1 MLGRIIAILL
11 GVVLT
16 AASPPPR
23 APRAEEDPARVVV
36 TVNRVLEV
44 KGFVEYEDDDVIVLR
59 TMKGDLESFPKA
71 RVLRIV
77 RLVNPQPGQKGVVI
91 LRNGQVRR
99 GVIIEDAFDHVLIE
113 IEGIRARLAR
123 TAVDHVRLE
132 PTFEE
137 RYTRLKSNLKP
148 NMHEEH
154 LSLCQ
159 WLMEQRRYELARDEL
174 QALLEH
180 SDMPRAHR
188 LLKIV
193 NAQIAL
199 LEKPEPSSAPNA
211 RDGSKS
217 ADPQDD
223 AGPVHGDDLLPDE
236 IISSE
241 DVNIIRVYEIAFG
254 QPPKVKIK
262 PDTIRTLIETYAT
275 SPLIPAS
282 QTGRTAM
289 FRADPIDLV
298 RLIFELRARELY
310 PQINVLSE
318 PQTLNMFRLRVHD
331 TWLMNNCATSRC
343 HGGVRAGRLFLHR
356 RHYKDERVRYTNLLI
371 LERLDLD
378 SRWPLINYDQPNMS
392 LIIQH
397 GLPRTEARLPHP
409 DVKGWRPVLGRGRQ
423 RLREAAVR
431 WIQSMMQPR
440 PEYPVDYEPPILPG
454 PEPTAEQSADGRAP
468 R

>member
-1 MLGRIIAILL
+1 MNNLLVPAPMLGRIIAILL
-11 GVVLT
+11 GLVLT
-16 AASPPPR
+16 AASAPPP
-23 APRAEEDPARVVV
+23 APPDAPPAEEEPARVVV
-36 TVNRVLEV
+36 TVNRTLEV
-44 KGFVEYEDDDVIVLR
+44 KGFVEYEDHDVIVLR
-59 TMKGDLESFPKA
+59 TVKGDLESFPKA

-77 RLVNPQPGQKGVVI
+77 RLVDPQPGQKGVVM
-91 LRNGQVRR
+91 LRNGQVRT
-99 GVIIEDAFDHVLIE
+99 GVIIEDTFDHVLIE

-137 RYTRLKSNLKP
+137 RYARLKANLKP
-148 NMHEEH
+148 NMDEEY

-174 QALLEH
+174 QTLLEH
-180 SDMPRAHR
+180 SDMPQAHR

-199 LEKPEPSSAPNA
+199 LEKPEPSSAPDA
-211 RDGSKS
+211 RGGSES
-217 ADPQDD
+217 ADLQDD
-223 AGPVHGDDLLPDE
+223 TGRVYGDDLLPDE

-241 DVNIIRVYEIAFG
+241 DVNIIRVYEIAFDE
-254 QPPKVKIK
+254 PPKVTVK

-282 QTGRTAM
+282 QTERTAM

-298 RLIFELRARELY
+298 RLMFELRARELY
-310 PQINVLSE
+310 PQIEVLSE
-318 PQTLNMFRLRVHD
+318 PQALNMFRLRVHD

-343 HGGVRAGRLFLHR
+343 HGGVGAGRLFLHR

-371 LERLDLD
+371 LERLELD
-378 SRWPLINYDQPNMS
+378 SQWPLINYDEPNMS

-409 DVKGWRPVLGRGRQ
+409 DV
-423 RLREAAVR
+423 
-431 WIQSMMQPR
+431 
-440 PEYPVDYEPPILPG
+440 
-454 PEPTAEQSADGRAP
+454 
-468 R
+468 